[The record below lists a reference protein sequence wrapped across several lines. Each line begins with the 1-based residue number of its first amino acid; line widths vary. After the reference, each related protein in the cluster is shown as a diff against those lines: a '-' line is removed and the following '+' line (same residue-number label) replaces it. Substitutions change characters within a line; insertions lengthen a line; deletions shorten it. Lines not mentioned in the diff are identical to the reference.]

1 MSGTDRPGRSGP
13 AAPEIVTVMHISC
26 PWTSTAT
33 GISIIS
39 SSTRRWDSARRLS
52 EPFAACNGRG
62 PKEAWAICNSRWLEA
77 VNSKRS
83 ARSPAPLD
91 RQIERLLGPPQGAR
105 VWVSAT
111 PFVPPRFLKRRGA
124 NTLLG
129 QINAELA
136 SRGLPS
142 ADELE
147 ELPRSAET
155 LPLRH
160 YVRCRQHGGTK
171 PPIDVGYA
179 IRLGFSE
186 PITGPLTLG
195 YASHFGLGIFYA
207 DTAGDHAMS

>member
-1 MSGTDRPGRSGP
+1 MASRS
-13 AAPEIVTVMHISC
+13 EIVTVMHISC
-26 PWTSTAT
+26 PWTSTT
-33 GISIIS
+33 MGISIIS
-39 SSTRRWDSARRLS
+39 SSMRRWDSARPPS
-52 EPFAACNGRG
+52 EPSAACSGHG
-62 PKEAWAICNSRWLEA
+62 PKEELAICNSPWLEA
-77 VNSKRS
+77 VRSKRS
-83 ARSPAPLD
+83 ARLLAPLN
-91 RQIERLLGPPQGAR
+91 RQIERLLGPPRGAR

-155 LPLRH
+155 LRLRH
-160 YVRCRQHGGTK
+160 YVRRRQHGGTK

-179 IRLGFSE
+179 IRLRFSE

-195 YASHFGLGIFYA
+195 YASHFGLGMFYA
-207 DTAGDHAMS
+207 DTAGDRAMP